1 MGLSDYRYGGTIPV
15 EDMASAKEFYEGKL
29 GLSGGEEVSDGGIT
43 YSCAEGSTVHV
54 FPSPGNAG
62 KTAATLGGWNVEDI
76 DSVVTELSSN
86 GVTFEQVHQGP
97 IETDEKG
104 IATLGDS
111 RIAWFKDPDGNTLA
125 LFQPE

>member
-15 EDMASAKEFYEGKL
+15 EDMANAKEFYEGAL

-86 GVTFEQVHQGP
+86 GVTFEQVDQGP

-111 RIAWFKDPDGNTLA
+111 RIAWFKDPDGNTLG
-125 LFQPE
+125 LIQG

>member
-15 EDMASAKEFYEGKL
+15 EDMAKAKEFYAGTL

-43 YSCAEGSTVHV
+43 YSCGEGSTVHV

-86 GVTFEQVHQGP
+86 GVTFEQIDQGP

-111 RIAWFKDPDGNTLA
+111 KIAWFKDPDGNTLG
-125 LFQPE
+125 LIQG